1 MCLQIVN
8 FTQNK
13 IFLKPIQDSSPRFGP
28 AITELSAV
36 RNKIMN
42 RYTVHI

>member
-13 IFLKPIQDSSPRFGP
+13 LALKHILDFPPCFGP
-28 AITELSAV
+28 AIQELFAV
-36 RNKIMN
+36 TN
-42 RYTVHI
+42 RIFI

>member
-13 IFLKPIQDSSPRFGP
+13 LTLNPIQDFPPRFGP
-28 AITELSAV
+28 AIREFSTV
-36 RNKIMN
+36 INRIMN
-42 RYTVHI
+42 KYTINI